1 VSARF
6 ERRWA
11 LLVAGVAA
19 LVFLPTLGH
28 GFVFDDRVEV
38 VENTYVRSL
47 EHLPLVFSGNTW
59 AGAGRNNHT
68 YRPVTISSYAL
79 NHAIS
84 GSSAWSYHLVN
95 VALHVL
101 VSLLFLRL
109 ALTWGLSLTAAGLAA
124 LLFAVH
130 PVHVEAVT
138 NVAGRKDLLA
148 AAFALLAL
156 LAHGRA
162 LRRGGAWL
170 ALAPLAVAGA
180 TLSKETGAVTIALLV
195 ARDVLFN
202 RGDWQVSRRRGVV
215 LYAAHA
221 AVLGVCFVVRWRV
234 LGGFGVPHI
243 PFYDNP
249 AVDAST
255 GVRVL
260 TAATVIGRGL
270 LLLLAP
276 VTLSP
281 DYSYA
286 VIPLVTSILDWRFLL
301 TAAAAA
307 ALVGLAGVRRRTR
320 AVGLFAILWYGFTI
334 LPASNLLLPVGTIFG
349 ERLLYLPSLAFCLV
363 AGLLAARACSRL
375 KTLAAVSL
383 VALLVGALGV
393 RTVTYALAWSDEY
406 RLFAWA
412 ARAAPR
418 STKVW
423 LKLGDLRRERGE
435 IESAHEAYRRALAI
449 APGNDKAKLG
459 LASVLERLGQTS
471 EARRIQQELIDSRP
485 RDPDVWH
492 ALGLRFRRQ
501 GDLEAAADC
510 WRRALLL
517 NPDHVQSLGDL
528 GSFHIVAGNAA
539 KAATYLERAVA
550 VQPLHPTAWYNL
562 GFLYQRTGRS
572 AEARAAWRRFLS
584 TAGDD
589 LAAERERV
597 RQILSRGE

>member
-1 VSARF
+1 MGAKV

-68 YRPVTISSYAL
+68 YRPLTIASYAL
-79 NHAIS
+79 NHAVS
-84 GSSAWSYHLVN
+84 GSSPWSYHLVN

-101 VSLLFLRL
+101 VSFLFFRL
-109 ALTWGLSLTAAGLAA
+109 ALAWGVSLTGAGLAA

-130 PVHVEAVT
+130 PVHVEAVA

-156 LAHGRA
+156 LAHRRA
-162 LRRGGAWL
+162 LRCGAGWL
-170 ALAPLAVAGA
+170 VLAPLAVAAA
-180 TLSKETGAVTIALLV
+180 TLSKETGAVTPVLLV
-195 ARDVLFN
+195 GQDLLFSRN
-202 RGDWQVSRRRGVV
+202 DWRASRRRGFV
-215 LYAAHA
+215 LYAAYLV
-221 AVLGVCFVVRWRV
+221 VLGFYAVVRWRV
-234 LGGFGVPHI
+234 LGGVGVSHI

-249 AVDAST
+249 AVDAPA

-260 TAATVIGRGL
+260 TATAVIGRGL

-286 VIPLVTSILDWRFLL
+286 VIPLITSLLDWRFLL
-301 TAAAAA
+301 AAASVAA
-307 ALVGLAGVRRRTR
+307 VGGVAWIRRRT
-320 AVGLFAILWYGFTI
+320 APVGLFAFLWYGFTL

-363 AGLLAARACSRL
+363 VGVLAARALSRWTPARAGL
-375 KTLAAVSL
+375 V
-383 VALLVGALGV
+383 VALIALGLGV
-393 RTVTYALAWSDEY
+393 RSVAYGRHWSDEA
-406 RLFAWA
+406 RLFQYA
-412 ARAAPR
+412 AKAVPG

-435 IESAHEAYRRALAI
+435 TEPARDAYERALAI
-449 APGNDKAKLG
+449 APDNYKAKLG
-459 LASVLERLGQTS
+459 LASILEQLGQTI
-471 EARRIQQELIDSRP
+471 EARRLQREVVDSRP
-485 RDPDVWH
+485 RDPDVLH

-510 WRRALLL
+510 WRQALLVD
-517 NPDHVQSLGDL
+517 PDHVQSLGDL
-528 GSFHIVAGNAA
+528 GSFYVVTGDAA
-539 KAATYLERAVA
+539 KAETYLKRAVA
-550 VQPLHPTAWYNL
+550 VKPLHPTAWYNL
-562 GFLYQRTGRS
+562 GFLYERTGRP
-572 AEARAAWRRFLS
+572 AEARAAWRRFLA
-584 TAGDD
+584 TAGED
-589 LAAERERV
+589 LAAEREQV
-597 RQILSRGE
+597 QQILSRGE